1 MPSTFSTYQNP
12 PIVKLNWHKPISQEI
27 YILRED
33 LSHPEYGGNKYWKLK
48 GNIEKALAEGYTQI
62 ITAGGAYS
70 NHIYAT
76 AALCAEL
83 NLPCIGLIRGE
94 EHQHLNPTLAFA
106 HQKGMKLH
114 YVDRQTYR
122 QIREEGLQAIPALA
136 QLAESAYFIPEGG
149 SSIAG
154 VHSCADWAKI
164 LPDGFDLICHA
175 CGTGGSLAGLA
186 GGNPNQAFMGFSALK
201 GNFME
206 EEITNLQLSAFGK
219 TTENWQLQQDFHFGG
234 YARMTDELIDFVRA
248 FYHAHNIL
256 LDPIYTSKMLYGID
270 RLLTDQKLESYK
282 RILIIHSGGLQGWAG
297 KAPV

>member
-1 MPSTFSTYQNP
+1 MPFTFSTYQNP

-48 GNIEKALAEGYTQI
+48 GNIEKALADGYTQI

-70 NHIYAT
+70 NHIYAA

-94 EHQHLNPTLAFA
+94 EHQNLNPTLAFA
-106 HQKGMKLH
+106 QQKGMKLH

-122 QIREEGLQAIPALA
+122 QIREEGLHAIQALT
-136 QLAESAYFIPEGG
+136 QLAESAYYIPEGG

-154 VHSCADWAKI
+154 VQSCADWAKI
-164 LPDGFDLICHA
+164 LPDSFDLICHA

-186 GGNPNQAFMGFSALK
+186 GGKPNQAFMGFSVLK
-201 GNFME
+201 GNFMA
-206 EEITNLQLSAFGK
+206 EEITNLQLRAFGK
-219 TTENWQLQQDFHFGG
+219 VTNNWQLQQNFHFGG
-234 YARMTDELIDFVRA
+234 YARMTDELMDFVRT

-256 LDPIYTSKMLYGID
+256 LDPIYTSKMLFGID
-270 RLLTDQKLESYK
+270 TLLAEQKLEAYK

-297 KAPV
+297 KELF